1 MADPVTGGAALVGL
15 GSTIFGALTQ
25 AAGAKAV
32 GQAQQETNQF
42 LGTQSFYNSMVAQQ
56 NASLVREQGEVEAQ
70 KYGMG
75 AAQRMGQ
82 IKATQAS
89 SGLDINSGSALQ
101 VQKSQQLVSDI
112 DLDQIRS
119 NAAKTA
125 YNYDVQAVQD
135 KNQGQLY
142 FMAGSNAAQ
151 AGQINATSSIISG
164 AGSVAS
170 KWLQTSQAGTF
181 SGAGSALN
189 SAFGGLGS

>member
-1 MADPVTGGAALVGL
+1 MADPVTAGAGLVGL

-25 AAGAKAV
+25 ATGAKTA
-32 GQAQQETNQF
+32 GQAQQETDRF
-42 LGTQSFYNSMVAQQ
+42 LGTQSFYNSAVANQ
-56 NASLVREQGEVEAQ
+56 NAALAREHGESEAQ

-75 AAQRMGQ
+75 AAQRQGQ
-82 IKATQAS
+82 IKASQAS
-89 SGLDINSGSALQ
+89 AGLDVNSGSALQ
-101 VQKSQQLVSDI
+101 VQKSQQLVSDM

-125 YNYDVQAVQD
+125 YNFDVESTYD

-170 KWLQTSQAGTF
+170 KWMQSTQAGTF
-181 SGAGSALN
+181 
-189 SAFGGLGS
+189 GLG